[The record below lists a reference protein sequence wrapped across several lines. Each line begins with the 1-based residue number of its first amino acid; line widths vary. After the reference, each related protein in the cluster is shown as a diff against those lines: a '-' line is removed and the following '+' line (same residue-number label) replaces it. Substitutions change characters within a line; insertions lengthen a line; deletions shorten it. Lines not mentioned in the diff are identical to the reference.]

1 MDRVFPK
8 NMDPIDRNDEKK
20 AIGVLEDYVR
30 YMKEQI
36 EWAVSVILTLNG
48 GTSLAKVAMDIETLK
63 TDVGVIKQSVNDV
76 ARQVGDNRDNI
87 SGLSMELVNTIKRS
101 DLVTEIDQDSTD
113 DTVPT
118 AKAVYDFVSG
128 GN

>member
-36 EWAVSVILTLNG
+36 EWAVNVILTLNG

-76 ARQVGDNRDNI
+76 ARQVSDNRDNI
-87 SGLSMELVNTIKRS
+87 TGLSMEMVNTIKRS
-101 DLVTEIDQDSTD
+101 DLATEIDQDSTD